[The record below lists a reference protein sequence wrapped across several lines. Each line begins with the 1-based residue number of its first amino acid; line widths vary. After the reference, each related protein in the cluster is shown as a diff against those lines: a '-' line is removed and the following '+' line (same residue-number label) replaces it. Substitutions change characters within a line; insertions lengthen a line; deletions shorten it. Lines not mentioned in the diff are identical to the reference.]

1 MKIFQLIKEACNILN
16 GINLPQL
23 DAEVIL
29 SYVHKRDRIYLY
41 MNRDSELGED
51 IVNEFFKLIERRK
64 NGEPVQYIVGKQEF
78 MSLDFIVRPGV
89 LIPRGDTEILVEEAL
104 KKLEGMKNP
113 IVVDV
118 GCGSGAI
125 SVSIARYRADATIYA
140 LDILDTPLEVTGI
153 NAEKN
158 GVRDRINIIK
168 SDMLSGLDKKLIN
181 SIDAIIS
188 NPPYIREDVVPN
200 LMREVRDFEPHT
212 ALSGG
217 VDGLYFYR
225 EITKEALSFIKPS
238 GFIAYEIGYDQGVEV
253 KNILMKN
260 GFSDVYSL
268 KDLSGNDRVVMGWR
282 K

>member
-29 SYVHKRDRIYLY
+29 SYVLKRDRIYLY

-104 KKLEGMKNP
+104 KKLESMKNP